1 MPDPTTEPTTT
12 RLPGLGTRLDLTD
25 VDARAV
31 QVIRRKD
38 GVVDIHTEGSP
49 TIELDAAAARAAGAF
64 MSGHFLLPLDLAE
77 RVSDVLGGLVFD
89 WVRLPRGATA
99 IGHSIEELEIRVR
112 TGVTI
117 VAILRGSLPLI
128 TPDPQT
134 VLMAGDDLVVAGRA
148 GDLEALT
155 TYVLEGR

>member
-25 VDARAV
+25 VDRRVV
-31 QVIRRKD
+31 QIVRRKD
-38 GVVDIHTEGSP
+38 GVVDIHTEGGQS
-49 TIELDAAAARAAGAF
+49 IELDAASARAAGAF
-64 MSGHFLLPLDLAE
+64 MSGHFLLPPEIAE

-89 WVRLPRGATA
+89 WVELPRGASA
-99 IGHSIEELEIRVR
+99 IGRSIEELEIRAR

-117 VAILRGSLPLI
+117 VAILRGSLPLV

-134 VLMAGDDLVVAGRA
+134 RLMAGDDLVVAGRA
-148 GDLEALT
+148 ADLDGFSSYMLG
-155 TYVLEGR
+155 GR